1 MEDIRRIIQE
11 FRKKRKW
18 DVYDSPANMAKSI
31 IIEASEL
38 LENYQ
43 WSDEAKDLNN
53 VKEELAD
60 ILIYTITLCDI
71 YGFDIKEIIKEKL
84 DKNAIKYPEIK

>member
-11 FRKKRKW
+11 FRTKRKW
-18 DVYDSPANMAKSI
+18 DLYDRPANMAKSI

-43 WSDEAKDLNN
+43 WSDEAKDLTN

-84 DKNAIKYPEIK
+84 KKNAIKYPEIK

>member
-1 MEDIRRIIQE
+1 MEEIRKAIKT
-11 FRKKRKW
+11 FRQKRNW
-18 DVYDSPANMAKSI
+18 DVYDKPSSMAKSI

-43 WSDEAKDLNN
+43 WSDEAKNLDN

-60 ILIYTITLCDI
+60 ILIYTITLCDL
-71 YGFDIKEIIKEKL
+71 YGFQIEDIIFDKL
-84 DKNAIKYPEIK
+84 KKNAIKYPEIK

>member
-1 MEDIRRIIQE
+1 MEQIKKAIKE
-11 FRKKRKW
+11 FRQKRDW
-18 DVYDSPANMAKSI
+18 HIYDKPANMAKSI

-43 WSDEAKDLNN
+43 WSDEAKDLEN

-71 YGFDIKEIIKEKL
+71 YGLDIDEIIL
-84 DKNAIKYPEIK
+84 DKLRKNSIKYPEIK